1 MPLVEN
7 ERVEE
12 AFLIAGDKLSAVSRA
27 WWIALAAAVILAIPA
42 YFVVRS
48 SLATVFLAGYD
59 GPRVIY
65 NAKAK
70 EPLQILEKKIF
81 SFPNNAYAGY
91 IKIRNVNLE
100 WGVSD
105 QTYTAEFKTLGGTE
119 VTKVAGSVFI
129 LPASEKLIVFTRF
142 TADQAPQEMVVSLGE
157 SHFIHRP
164 DISVDLETQRTN
176 IKNNS
181 DGLIVTSAVRNT
193 SAFTVK
199 RINLPVAIYDNKNQ
213 IIAVN
218 YTYIND
224 VISGETRS
232 FQYSWPISIP
242 GAVRA
247 EINPE
252 VNIFDP
258 NVLTTQAGTSPF
270 TDQ

>member
-1 MPLVEN
+1 MALTDN
-7 ERVEE
+7 ERIQE
-12 AFLIAGDKLSAVSRA
+12 AFLIAGDKLAAVSRA
-27 WWIALAAAVILAIPA
+27 WWIALAATVILVVPA
-42 YFVVRS
+42 YFVIKS
-48 SLATVFLAGYD
+48 SFITVLLAGYD

-65 NAKAK
+65 NAKTK

-100 WGVSD
+100 WGVRSQD
-105 QTYTAEFKTLGGTE
+105 YTAQFKTLGGTE
-119 VTKVAGSVFI
+119 VTKVMGSTFI

-142 TADQAPQEMVVSLGE
+142 TADQAPQEMAVSLGE
-157 SHFIHRP
+157 SHFIHKP
-164 DISVDLETQRTN
+164 DISVDLETERTN
-176 IKNNS
+176 IQNS
-181 DGLIVTSAVRNT
+181 SNGLIVTSAVRNL
-193 SAFTVK
+193 SAFTIK
-199 RINLPVAIYDNKNQ
+199 QINLPVAIYDNRNQ

-218 YTYIND
+218 YTNLND
-224 VISGETRS
+224 VLSGETRS
-232 FQYSWPISIP
+232 FQYSWPIAIA

-270 TDQ
+270 TD